1 MSKKVKHDKIIL
13 GAMAG
18 AAGGAIG
25 LVFSYTMY
33 LLGISPMSSLHL
45 AAALVVTDIIYL
57 TPGGVIWSIVT
68 HLTVSSVFGILL
80 TYLFMYIGREYWIFK
95 GIGTGAVFCLL
106 AHSYL
111 IPLMRTDAQVRSLIF
126 NAPSFGTM
134 ITTHSLIG
142 LVTAYIIV
150 RTVSGWQI
158 N

>member
-1 MSKKVKHDKIIL
+1 MIVL

-25 LVFSYTMY
+25 LAFSYSMY
-33 LLGISPMSSLHL
+33 LLGISPIASLHL
-45 AAALVVTDIIYL
+45 AATLVVTDIINL
-57 TPGGVIWSIVT
+57 TTGGVIWSIVT
-68 HLTVSSVFGILL
+68 HLTVSSVFGILM
-80 TYLFMYIGREYWIFK
+80 TYVLLYTGREYWVFK

-111 IPLMRTDAQVRSLIF
+111 IPLMRTDAQVRNLIF

-142 LVTAYIIV
+142 LVTACIIV
-150 RTVSGWQI
+150 RRISSWQI